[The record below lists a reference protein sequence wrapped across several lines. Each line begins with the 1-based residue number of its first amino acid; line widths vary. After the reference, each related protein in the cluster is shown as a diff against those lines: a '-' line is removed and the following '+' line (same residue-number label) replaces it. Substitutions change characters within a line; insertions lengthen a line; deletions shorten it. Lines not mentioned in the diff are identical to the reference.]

1 MTPYIPRN
9 LEKKVSQLS
18 TFLRVVFIDGARKA
32 GKTAMLKKLMK
43 EGAPRNYV
51 TLDDWEERSL
61 AQKDP
66 KLFLQI
72 HKPPVLIEEVQH
84 APNLFSRFKIY
95 ADEHPDEVGAIWL
108 TSSHMYGL
116 MRGVEESMAGRV
128 GLLTLAPLSI
138 SELLGRENR
147 VFTVDF
153 DALSSRAKN
162 AKEGALACQ
171 KLLKEGIPGAYLSE
185 SRDDY
190 YSDYL
195 SSVLEKEVKSLAK
208 SVDILVFYRFLLALA
223 KRTTQLVNVAALAK
237 EAGINP
243 KQAADWLELLETLGI
258 VFRIGRDFMGGFNR
272 ITKKEK
278 IYFYDTG
285 FVDYLIKI
293 GSRYESDVTPSE
305 DALFENLAVS
315 EIVKSLLAGGRS
327 VWLSLSYY
335 KNKDGKEITLL
346 YEANQTFYP
355 ILVKRTEKVTP
366 EMARVFSVLDKGD
379 LPRGDGVII
388 SLDPEARRLDE
399 NNFTAPIWAI

>member
-9 LEKKVSQLS
+9 LEKMVSSLS
-18 TFLRVVFIDGARKA
+18 TFFRVVFIDGARKS
-32 GKTAMLKKLMK
+32 GKTAMLKKLIK
-43 EGAPRNYV
+43 GGTPRNYV
-51 TLDDWEERSL
+51 TLDDWEARAL

-84 APNLFSRFKIY
+84 APNLFSRIKIY
-95 ADEHPDEVGAIWL
+95 ADEHPDEFGAIWL

-128 GLLTLAPLSI
+128 GLLTLTPLSL
-138 SELLGRENR
+138 SEILGRENR
-147 VFTVDF
+147 VLTVDF
-153 DALSSRAKN
+153 AALSSRAKN
-162 AKEGALACQ
+162 AKEGTLACQ
-171 KLLKEGIPGAYLSE
+171 KLLKGGLPRAYLAE

-195 SSVLEKEVKSLAK
+195 SSAIEKEIKSLAK
-208 SVDILVFYRFLLALA
+208 SVDILIFYRFLLSLA

-243 KQAADWLELLETLGI
+243 KQAADWLDVLETLGI
-258 VFRIGRDFMGGFNR
+258 VFRIGRDYMGGFNR
-272 ITKKEK
+272 ITKKQK

-285 FVDYLIKI
+285 FVDYLIKD
-293 GSRYESDVTPSE
+293 GSRYNSDVTLSE

-315 EIVKSLLAGGRS
+315 EIVKSLLAEGHS
-327 VWLSLSYY
+327 IWLSLSYY

-379 LPRGDGVII
+379 LPRGEGVII
-388 SLDPEARRLDE
+388 SLDPESRMLDE
-399 NNFTAPIWAI
+399 KNFAAPVWAI